1 MLEIARELEELE
13 DSSDTPNAALSH
25 TCFTHEGGAGGK
37 QKENQDTFFVAHP
50 SKDVAIYAVFDG
62 HGRKYGKLAAT
73 AASTA
78 AKAFLCAHHR
88 WLLDC
93 PHEAMRHAFAI
104 AHAAVRSAMLQQD
117 PTMRLVESAADPF
130 LLQWMECDEDEGRPE
145 DEGHKWDAADGGTTA
160 TIAAVLQGRGLVTSV
175 VGDSAALLMAREVHN
190 RGTEGASSARHEVLV
205 EEHSPTNLPEY
216 VRMRALSSGAR
227 LKFVYDCP
235 DFEEFDIFSR
245 DARGRAQLDA
255 DALRQADEH
264 NVMLKNPRDDRFTLV
279 IIPSET
285 IKVAALPGGPGG
297 GEEHSTMVEEQ
308 AITMTRSLGD
318 FYAHHHGVTWEPE
331 TSVMPLTQ
339 IAERK
344 WRQPSLMLASD
355 GVWDLW
361 NYNEV
366 VDELVSPDNADPAR
380 MAKRAADF
388 CEDTRSKGCQYFDEA
403 ADNLTGVL
411 VNLDG
416 VVYATNSS
424 QA

>member
-1 MLEIARELEELE
+1 
-13 DSSDTPNAALSH
+13 
-25 TCFTHEGGAGGK
+25 
-37 QKENQDTFFVAHP
+37 
-50 SKDVAIYAVFDG
+50 
-62 HGRKYGKLAAT
+62 
-73 AASTA
+73 
-78 AKAFLCAHHR
+78 
-88 WLLDC
+88 
-93 PHEAMRHAFAI
+93 
-104 AHAAVRSAMLQQD
+104 
-117 PTMRLVESAADPF
+117 
-130 LLQWMECDEDEGRPE
+130 
-145 DEGHKWDAADGGTTA
+145 
-160 TIAAVLQGRGLVTSV
+160 
-175 VGDSAALLMAREVHN
+175 MAREVHN
-190 RGTEGASSARHEVLV
+190 RGKEGASSACHELLV

-245 DARGRAQLDA
+245 DDRGRAQLDA

-285 IKVAALPGGPGG
+285 IKVAAQ
-297 GEEHSTMVEEQ
+297 GEEGETSTMVEEQ

-331 TSVMPLTQ
+331 TRVMPIAR
-339 IAERK
+339 IAERN

-361 NYNEV
+361 NYDEV
-366 VDELVSPDNADPAR
+366 VDELVSPENADPVR

-388 CEDTRSKGCQYFDEA
+388 CENTRSKGCQYFDEA

-411 VNLDG
+411 VHLDG
-416 VVYATNSS
+416 VVYSNSS